1 MELVVDFGGDSGSRL
16 RLLLLVFGSAVAS
29 SRREARAVEELD
41 GLYCVCVW
49 FCGEVEYSVE
59 GW

>member
-1 MELVVDFGGDSGSRL
+1 MDFGGDSGSRL